1 LGLPQVAKIKRS
13 AFVGRFFVIRN
24 SRRTIE
30 VAQSTDDAM
39 LAGFSNACSNKE
51 HDLVRGHGG
60 HMGRAVD
67 DAPKRPIARKTLI
80 RVSKLY
86 RPYRSALITVAIL
99 IFVSALLM
107 IATPLLIR
115 QIIDVAIP
123 AADRTQL
130 YWYTGWMI
138 GIAAVS
144 GAISYGTSFLNLRT
158 GLTVM
163 EDLRLSVYA
172 HLQKLPLSFFTSTR
186 TGDLQTRISSD
197 VASTQMLLTDTLGVL
212 LSNSVIVISAV
223 AAMLVISWQLS
234 IVALITLPIF
244 TFAMFKVGK
253 RRREL
258 TRRTQKSLS
267 DLTSRTGE
275 TLSVSGVM
283 LSKTFGREA
292 DQFDDFKKNSSELTV
307 LSLRQAMTGQRFSVV
322 MQTFFTMTPAIIWL
336 IGGYIIIDENSS
348 ISLGDIVAFTAI
360 QARLL
365 FPMAGLFMRGVQIS
379 SSIALFDRIFEYLD
393 IDPKIKD
400 PENPVA
406 VDPANFK
413 GEIKYS
419 GVGFK
424 YSEIPAVAR
433 AETNDSNGAKKNERK
448 RLAKDSEPSFTLS
461 NIDFSVPSGGLTA
474 LVGPSGAGKTSVG
487 YLLARLYDAD
497 TGSVSIDGINVKD
510 MAQADLSKL
519 IGVVSQDSFM
529 FHATIRENLVFGK
542 SDATEE
548 QMIDATKAAQI
559 FDLIDGL
566 PERFDTVVGERGYRL
581 SGGERQRLA
590 IARVILANPRIL
602 LLDEATSSLDT
613 LSERMI
619 QQALTRLREGRTT
632 VAIAHRLSTVIA
644 ANQILV
650 MDGGKIS
657 DRGTNEELLERSSL
671 YRRLYEEQF
680 TAIPSLS

>member
-1 LGLPQVAKIKRS
+1 
-13 AFVGRFFVIRN
+13 
-24 SRRTIE
+24 
-30 VAQSTDDAM
+30 M
-39 LAGFSNACSNKE
+39 
-51 HDLVRGHGG
+51 VRGHGG
-60 HMGRAVD
+60 RMGGAFD

-80 RVSKLY
+80 RVAKLY

-99 IFVSALLM
+99 IFISATLM

-115 QIIDVAIP
+115 QIIDVTIP
-123 AADRTQL
+123 NSDRTSL
-130 YWYTGWMI
+130 YRLTGWMI
-138 GIAAVS
+138 GVAAAT
-144 GAISYGTSFLNLRT
+144 GAISYGTSYLNMRT

-163 EDLRLSVYA
+163 EDLRLTVYG

-197 VASTQMLLTDTLGVL
+197 VSSTQMLLTDTLGVL
-212 LSNSVIVISAV
+212 LSNSVVVISAV
-223 AAMLVISWQLS
+223 IAMLVISWQLS
-234 IVALITLPIF
+234 IVALVTLPIF

-292 DQFDDFKKNSSELTV
+292 DQFESFKQNNTELTM
-307 LSLRQAMTGQRFSVV
+307 LSLRQAMAGQRFSVV
-322 MQTFFTMTPAIIWL
+322 IQTFFTMTPAIIWL
-336 IGGYIIIDENSS
+336 IGGHLIIKAESS
-348 ISLGDIVAFTAI
+348 ISMGDIVAFTAI

-365 FPMAGLFMRGVQIS
+365 FPMAGLFMRGIQIS

-400 PENPVA
+400 PAKPVP

-413 GEIKYS
+413 GEIVYS
-419 GVGFK
+419 SVGFR
-424 YSEIPAVAR
+424 YSEIAIG
-433 AETNDSNGAKKNERK
+433 DKKRSPKGE
-448 RLAKDSEPSFTLS
+448 AAPFTLNDIS
-461 NIDFSVPSGGLTA
+461 FSVPSGGLTA

-497 TGSVSIDGINVKD
+497 SGSVSIDGINVKD

-542 SDATEE
+542 SKATEAD
-548 QMIDATKAAQI
+548 MIDATKAAQI
-559 FDLIDGL
+559 YELIDGL
-566 PERFDTVVGERGYRL
+566 PESFETVVGERGYRL

-619 QQALTRLREGRTT
+619 QEALTRLRQGRTT

-644 ANQILV
+644 ADQILV
-650 MDGGKIS
+650 MEQGKIS

-671 YRRLYEEQF
+671 YRQLYEEQF

>member
-1 LGLPQVAKIKRS
+1 
-13 AFVGRFFVIRN
+13 
-24 SRRTIE
+24 
-30 VAQSTDDAM
+30 
-39 LAGFSNACSNKE
+39 
-51 HDLVRGHGG
+51 
-60 HMGRAVD
+60 
-67 DAPKRPIARKTLI
+67 
-80 RVSKLY
+80 
-86 RPYRSALITVAIL
+86 
-99 IFVSALLM
+99 M

-123 AADRTQL
+123 NSDRKSL
-130 YWYTGWMI
+130 YWLTGWMI
-138 GIAAVS
+138 GVAVAS
-144 GAISYGTSFLNLRT
+144 GVISYGTNYLNMRT

-163 EDLRLSVYA
+163 EDLRLAVYG

-186 TGDLQTRISSD
+186 TGDLQTRISGD
-197 VASTQMLLTDTLGVL
+197 VSSTQMLLTDTLGVL
-212 LSNSVIVISAV
+212 LSNSVVVISAV
-223 AAMLVISWQLS
+223 IAMLVISWQLS
-234 IVALITLPIF
+234 IVALVTLPIF
-244 TFAMFKVGK
+244 TLAMFKVGK

-292 DQFDDFKKNSSELTV
+292 DQFESFKQNSSELTT

-322 MQTFFTMTPAIIWL
+322 IQTFFTMTPAIIWL
-336 IGGYIIIDENSS
+336 IGGYFIIKADSS
-348 ISLGDIVAFTAI
+348 ISMGDIVAFTAI

-365 FPMAGLFMRGVQIS
+365 FPMAGLFMRGIQIS

-400 PENPVA
+400 PVKPVL
-406 VDPANFK
+406 VDPTNFK
-413 GEIKYS
+413 GDIVYS
-419 GVGFK
+419 DVGFR
-424 YSEIPAVAR
+424 YSENS
-433 AETNDSNGAKKNERK
+433 TGDKKTS
-448 RLAKDSEPSFTLS
+448 LKDESSPFKLKDIS
-461 NIDFSVPSGGLTA
+461 FSVPSGGLTA

-497 TGSVSIDGINVKD
+497 SGSVSIDGINVKD

-529 FHATIRENLVFGK
+529 FHGTIRENLVFGK
-542 SDATEE
+542 SEATEAE
-548 QMIDATKAAQI
+548 MIDATKAAQI
-559 FDLIDGL
+559 HDLIDGL
-566 PERFDTVVGERGYRL
+566 PSGFETMVGERGYRL

-590 IARVILANPRIL
+590 IARAILSNPRIL

-613 LSERMI
+613 LSERLI
-619 QQALTRLREGRTT
+619 QQALTRLRQGRTT

-644 ANQILV
+644 ADQILV
-650 MDGGKIS
+650 MEQGKIS
-657 DRGTNEELLERSSL
+657 DRGTNEELLDRSSL
-671 YRRLYEEQF
+671 YRQLYEEQF

>member
-1 LGLPQVAKIKRS
+1 LSKAYG
-13 AFVGRFFVIRN
+13 
-24 SRRTIE
+24 
-30 VAQSTDDAM
+30 
-39 LAGFSNACSNKE
+39 NKE
-51 HDLVRGHGG
+51 HDLVRGHVRQ
-60 HMGRAVD
+60 MSRAFD

-86 RPYRSALITVAIL
+86 RPYRSTLFTVAIL
-99 IFVSALLM
+99 IFISALLM
-107 IATPLLIR
+107 VATPLLIR
-115 QIIDVAIP
+115 QIIDEAIP
-123 AADRTQL
+123 TDDRTQL
-130 YWYTGWMI
+130 YWFTGWMI

-144 GAISYGTSFLNLRT
+144 GGISYGTSYLNIRT

-223 AAMLVISWQLS
+223 VAMLVISWQLS

-244 TFAMFKVGK
+244 TFTMFKVGK

-292 DQFDDFKKNSSELTV
+292 DQFYDFKQNSSELTV

-322 MQTFFTMTPAIIWL
+322 IQTFFTMTPAIIWL
-336 IGGYIIIDENSS
+336 IGGYFIIDEDSS

-365 FPMAGLFMRGVQIS
+365 FPMAGLFMRGVEIS

-400 PENPVA
+400 PENPVS

-413 GEIKYS
+413 GEIEYS

-424 YSEIPAVAR
+424 YSEIPPVAR
-433 AETNDSNGAKKNERK
+433 TVTNSAEEKERK
-448 RLAKDSEPSFTLS
+448 QSSKELEPSFTLS

-474 LVGPSGAGKTSVG
+474 LVGPSGSGKTSVG

-510 MAQADLSKL
+510 MAQADISKL

-542 SDATEE
+542 SDATEQ

-566 PERFDTVVGERGYRL
+566 SEGFDTMVGERGYRL

-590 IARVILANPRIL
+590 IARVILTNPRIL

>member
-1 LGLPQVAKIKRS
+1 
-13 AFVGRFFVIRN
+13 
-24 SRRTIE
+24 
-30 VAQSTDDAM
+30 M
-39 LAGFSNACSNKE
+39 
-51 HDLVRGHGG
+51 VRGHGV
-60 HMGRAVD
+60 GRTFD

-86 RPYRSALITVAIL
+86 RPYRSTLITVAIL
-99 IFVSALLM
+99 IFISATLM

-123 AADRTQL
+123 NSDRTSL
-130 YWYTGWMI
+130 YWLTGWMI
-138 GIAAVS
+138 GVAVAS
-144 GAISYGTSFLNLRT
+144 GVISYGTNYLNIRT

-163 EDLRLSVYA
+163 EDLRLAVYG

-186 TGDLQTRISSD
+186 TGDLQTRISGD
-197 VASTQMLLTDTLGVL
+197 VSSTQMLLTDTLGVL
-212 LSNSVIVISAV
+212 LSNSVVVISAV
-223 AAMLVISWQLS
+223 IAMLVISWQLS
-234 IVALITLPIF
+234 IVALVTLPIF
-244 TFAMFKVGK
+244 TLAMFKVGK

-292 DQFDDFKKNSSELTV
+292 DQFESFKQNSSELTT

-322 MQTFFTMTPAIIWL
+322 IQTFFTMTPAIIWL
-336 IGGYIIIDENSS
+336 IGGYFIIKADSS
-348 ISLGDIVAFTAI
+348 ISMGDIVAFTAI

-365 FPMAGLFMRGVQIS
+365 FPMAGLFMRGIQIS

-400 PENPVA
+400 PVKPVL

-413 GEIKYS
+413 GDIVYS
-419 GVGFK
+419 DVGFR
-424 YSEIPAVAR
+424 YSENS
-433 AETNDSNGAKKNERK
+433 TGDKKTS
-448 RLAKDSEPSFTLS
+448 LKDESSPFKLKDIS
-461 NIDFSVPSGGLTA
+461 FSVPSGGLTA

-497 TGSVSIDGINVKD
+497 SGSVSIDGINVKD

-529 FHATIRENLVFGK
+529 FHGTIRENLVFGK
-542 SDATEE
+542 SEATEAE
-548 QMIDATKAAQI
+548 MIDATKAAQI
-559 FDLIDGL
+559 HDLIDGL
-566 PERFDTVVGERGYRL
+566 PSGFETMVGERGYRL

-590 IARVILANPRIL
+590 IARAILSNPRIL

-613 LSERMI
+613 LSERLI
-619 QQALTRLREGRTT
+619 QQALTRLRQGRTT

-644 ANQILV
+644 ADQILV
-650 MDGGKIS
+650 MEQGKIS
-657 DRGTNEELLERSSL
+657 DRGTNEELLDRSSL
-671 YRRLYEEQF
+671 YRQLYEEQF

>member
-1 LGLPQVAKIKRS
+1 VHYGKR
-13 AFVGRFFVIRN
+13 
-24 SRRTIE
+24 E
-30 VAQSTDDAM
+30 
-39 LAGFSNACSNKE
+39 NK
-51 HDLVRGHGG
+51 LVRGHGVRPNR
-60 HMGRAVD
+60 MGRPLD
-67 DAPKRPIARKTLI
+67 DAPKRPMSRKTLV
-80 RVSKLY
+80 RVAKLY
-86 RPYRSALITVAIL
+86 KPYRSALLSVALLIL
-99 IFVSALLM
+99 ISASLLV
-107 IATPLLIR
+107 ANPLLIR
-115 QIIDVAIP
+115 QIIDDAIP
-123 AADRTQL
+123 NSDRTL
-130 YWYTGWMI
+130 LFWLTGWMI
-138 GIAAVS
+138 GVAVVS
-144 GAISYGTSFLNLRT
+144 GAISYATNYLNTRT

-163 EDLRLSVYA
+163 EDLRLAVYA

-212 LSNSVIVISAV
+212 VSNSVIVISSII
-223 AAMLVISWQLS
+223 AMLVLSWELS
-234 IVALITLPIF
+234 IVALATLPIF
-244 TFAMFKVGK
+244 AFAMIKVGK
-253 RRREL
+253 KRREL
-258 TRRTQKSLS
+258 TRETQKSLS

-292 DQFDDFKKNSSELTV
+292 DQLSSFKQNSTELTA
-307 LSLRQAMTGQRFSVV
+307 LSLRQSMTGQRFSVV
-322 MQTFFTMTPAIIWL
+322 MQTFFTMAPAIIWML
-336 IGGYIIIDENSS
+336 GGSFIIGDRDS

-400 PENPVA
+400 PENPVV
-406 VDPANFK
+406 VDPVSSK
-413 GEIKYS
+413 GEIVYS
-419 GVGFK
+419 GVGFR
-424 YSEIPAVAR
+424 YSEVGSNAVASGGR
-433 AETNDSNGAKKNERK
+433 SKDPEEQKETAES
-448 RLAKDSEPSFTLS
+448 SFMLDD
-461 NIDFSVPSGGLTA
+461 IDFSVPSGGLTA

-497 TGSVSIDGINVKD
+497 SGSVSIDGVDVKD

-529 FHATIRENLVFGK
+529 FHASIRENLLFGK
-542 SDATEE
+542 SDATIEE
-548 QMIDATKAAQI
+548 MTNATKAAQI

-566 PERFDTVVGERGYRL
+566 PDRFETVVGERGYRL

-650 MDGGKIS
+650 MDGGKIT
-657 DRGTNEELLERSSL
+657 DRGTHEELLERSSL

>member
-1 LGLPQVAKIKRS
+1 
-13 AFVGRFFVIRN
+13 
-24 SRRTIE
+24 
-30 VAQSTDDAM
+30 
-39 LAGFSNACSNKE
+39 
-51 HDLVRGHGG
+51 
-60 HMGRAVD
+60 
-67 DAPKRPIARKTLI
+67 
-80 RVSKLY
+80 
-86 RPYRSALITVAIL
+86 
-99 IFVSALLM
+99 
-107 IATPLLIR
+107 
-115 QIIDVAIP
+115 
-123 AADRTQL
+123 
-130 YWYTGWMI
+130 
-138 GIAAVS
+138 
-144 GAISYGTSFLNLRT
+144 
-158 GLTVM
+158 
-163 EDLRLSVYA
+163 
-172 HLQKLPLSFFTSTR
+172 
-186 TGDLQTRISSD
+186 
-197 VASTQMLLTDTLGVL
+197 
-212 LSNSVIVISAV
+212 VIVISAV
-223 AAMLVISWQLS
+223 VAMLVISWQLS

-244 TFAMFKVGK
+244 TFTMFKVGK

-292 DQFDDFKKNSSELTV
+292 DQFYDFKQNSSELTV

-322 MQTFFTMTPAIIWL
+322 IQTFFTMTPAIIWL
-336 IGGYIIIDENSS
+336 IGGYLIIGEDSS

-365 FPMAGLFMRGVQIS
+365 FPMAGLFMRGVEIS

-400 PENPVA
+400 PENPVS

-413 GEIKYS
+413 GEIEYS

-424 YSEIPAVAR
+424 YSEIPPVAR
-433 AETNDSNGAKKNERK
+433 TVKNSAEEKERK
-448 RLAKDSEPSFTLS
+448 QSSKELEPSFTLS

-474 LVGPSGAGKTSVG
+474 LVGPSGSGKTSVG

-510 MAQADLSKL
+510 MAQADISKL

-529 FHATIRENLVFGK
+529 FHATVRENLVFGK
-542 SDATEE
+542 SDATEQ

-566 PERFDTVVGERGYRL
+566 SEGFDTMVGERGYRL

-590 IARVILANPRIL
+590 IARVILTNPRIL

>member
-1 LGLPQVAKIKRS
+1 
-13 AFVGRFFVIRN
+13 
-24 SRRTIE
+24 
-30 VAQSTDDAM
+30 
-39 LAGFSNACSNKE
+39 
-51 HDLVRGHGG
+51 LVRGHG
-60 HMGRAVD
+60 MGRTFD
-67 DAPKRPIARKTLI
+67 DAPKSPIARKTLI

-86 RPYRSALITVAIL
+86 RPYRSTLITVAFL
-99 IFVSALLM
+99 IFISATLM

-123 AADRTQL
+123 NSDRTSL
-130 YWYTGWMI
+130 YWLTGWMI
-138 GIAAVS
+138 GVAVAS
-144 GAISYGTSFLNLRT
+144 GVISYGTNFLNMRT

-163 EDLRLSVYA
+163 EDLRLAVYG

-186 TGDLQTRISSD
+186 TGDLQTRISGD
-197 VASTQMLLTDTLGVL
+197 VSSTQMLLTDTLGVL
-212 LSNSVIVISAV
+212 LSNSVVVISAV
-223 AAMLVISWQLS
+223 IAMLVISWQLS
-234 IVALITLPIF
+234 IVALVTLPIF
-244 TFAMFKVGK
+244 TLAMFKVGK

-292 DQFDDFKKNSSELTV
+292 DQFESFKQNSSELTT

-322 MQTFFTMTPAIIWL
+322 IQTFFTMTPAIIWL
-336 IGGYIIIDENSS
+336 IGGYFIIQADSS
-348 ISLGDIVAFTAI
+348 ISMGDIVAFTAI

-365 FPMAGLFMRGVQIS
+365 FPMAGLFMRGIQIS

-400 PENPVA
+400 PVEPVA
-406 VDPANFK
+406 VDPANVK
-413 GEIKYS
+413 GEIVYS
-419 GVGFK
+419 DVGFR
-424 YSEIPAVAR
+424 YSEISIG
-433 AETNDSNGAKKNERK
+433 DKKTSP
-448 RLAKDSEPSFTLS
+448 KDESLPFKLKDIS
-461 NIDFSVPSGGLTA
+461 FSVPSGGLTA

-497 TGSVSIDGINVKD
+497 SGSVSIDGINVKN

-529 FHATIRENLVFGK
+529 FHGTIRENLVFGK
-542 SDATEE
+542 SEATEAE
-548 QMIDATKAAQI
+548 MIDATKAAQI
-559 FDLIDGL
+559 HELIDGL
-566 PERFDTVVGERGYRL
+566 PSRFETMVGERGYRL

-590 IARVILANPRIL
+590 IARAILSNPRIL

-613 LSERMI
+613 LSERLI
-619 QQALTRLREGRTT
+619 QQALTRLRQGRTT
-632 VAIAHRLSTVIA
+632 IAIAHRLSTVIA
-644 ANQILV
+644 ADQILV
-650 MDGGKIS
+650 MEQGKIS
-657 DRGTNEELLERSSL
+657 DRGTNEELLDRSSL
-671 YRRLYEEQF
+671 YRQLYEEQF

>member
-1 LGLPQVAKIKRS
+1 
-13 AFVGRFFVIRN
+13 
-24 SRRTIE
+24 
-30 VAQSTDDAM
+30 
-39 LAGFSNACSNKE
+39 
-51 HDLVRGHGG
+51 LVRGHGV
-60 HMGRAVD
+60 GRTFD

-86 RPYRSALITVAIL
+86 RPYRSTLITVAIL
-99 IFVSALLM
+99 IFISATLM

-123 AADRTQL
+123 NSDRTSL
-130 YWYTGWMI
+130 YWLTGWMI
-138 GIAAVS
+138 GVAVAS
-144 GAISYGTSFLNLRT
+144 GVISYGTNYLNMRT

-163 EDLRLSVYA
+163 EDLRLAVYG

-186 TGDLQTRISSD
+186 TGDLQTRISGD
-197 VASTQMLLTDTLGVL
+197 VSSTQMLLTDTLGVL
-212 LSNSVIVISAV
+212 LSNSVVVISAV
-223 AAMLVISWQLS
+223 IAMLVISWQLS
-234 IVALITLPIF
+234 IVALVTLPIF
-244 TFAMFKVGK
+244 TLAMFKVGK

-292 DQFDDFKKNSSELTV
+292 DQFESFKQNSSELTT

-322 MQTFFTMTPAIIWL
+322 IQTFFTMTPAIIWL
-336 IGGYIIIDENSS
+336 IGGYFIIKADSS
-348 ISLGDIVAFTAI
+348 ISMGDIVAFTAI

-365 FPMAGLFMRGVQIS
+365 FPMAGLFMRGIQIS

-400 PENPVA
+400 PVKPVL

-413 GEIKYS
+413 GDIVYS
-419 GVGFK
+419 DVGFR
-424 YSEIPAVAR
+424 YSENS
-433 AETNDSNGAKKNERK
+433 TGDKKTS
-448 RLAKDSEPSFTLS
+448 LKDESSPFKLKDIS
-461 NIDFSVPSGGLTA
+461 FSVPSGGLTA

-497 TGSVSIDGINVKD
+497 SGSVSIDGINVKD

-529 FHATIRENLVFGK
+529 FHGTIRENLVFGK
-542 SDATEE
+542 SEATEAE
-548 QMIDATKAAQI
+548 MIDATKAAQI
-559 FDLIDGL
+559 HDLIDGL
-566 PERFDTVVGERGYRL
+566 PSGFETMVGERGYRL

-590 IARVILANPRIL
+590 IARAILSNPRIL

-613 LSERMI
+613 LSERLI
-619 QQALTRLREGRTT
+619 QQALTRLRQGRTT

-644 ANQILV
+644 ADQILV
-650 MDGGKIS
+650 MEQGKIS
-657 DRGTNEELLERSSL
+657 DRGTNEELLDRSSL
-671 YRRLYEEQF
+671 YRQLYEEQF

>member
-1 LGLPQVAKIKRS
+1 VHYGKR
-13 AFVGRFFVIRN
+13 
-24 SRRTIE
+24 E
-30 VAQSTDDAM
+30 
-39 LAGFSNACSNKE
+39 NK
-51 HDLVRGHGG
+51 LVRGHGVRPNR
-60 HMGRAVD
+60 MGRPLD
-67 DAPKRPIARKTLI
+67 DAPKRPMSRKTLV
-80 RVSKLY
+80 RVAKLY
-86 RPYRSALITVAIL
+86 KPYRSALLSVALLIL
-99 IFVSALLM
+99 ISASLLV
-107 IATPLLIR
+107 ATPLLIR
-115 QIIDVAIP
+115 QIIDDAIP
-123 AADRTQL
+123 NSDRTL
-130 YWYTGWMI
+130 LFWLTGWMI
-138 GIAAVS
+138 GVAVVS
-144 GAISYGTSFLNLRT
+144 GAISYATNYLNTRT

-163 EDLRLSVYA
+163 EDLRLAVYA

-212 LSNSVIVISAV
+212 VSNSVIVISSII
-223 AAMLVISWQLS
+223 AMLVLSWELS
-234 IVALITLPIF
+234 IVALATLPIF
-244 TFAMFKVGK
+244 AFAMIKVGK
-253 RRREL
+253 KRREL
-258 TRRTQKSLS
+258 TRETQKSLS

-292 DQFDDFKKNSSELTV
+292 DQLSSFKQNSTELTA
-307 LSLRQAMTGQRFSVV
+307 LSLRQSMTGQRFSVV
-322 MQTFFTMTPAIIWL
+322 MQTFFTMAPAIIWML
-336 IGGYIIIDENSS
+336 GGSFIIGDRDS

-365 FPMAGLFMRGVQIS
+365 FPIAGLFMRGVQIS

-400 PENPVA
+400 PENPVV
-406 VDPANFK
+406 VDPVSSK
-413 GEIKYS
+413 GEIVYS
-419 GVGFK
+419 GVGFR
-424 YSEIPAVAR
+424 YSEVGSNAVASGGR
-433 AETNDSNGAKKNERK
+433 SKDPEEQKETAES
-448 RLAKDSEPSFTLS
+448 SFMLDD
-461 NIDFSVPSGGLTA
+461 IDFSVPSGGLTA

-497 TGSVSIDGINVKD
+497 SGSVSIDGVDVKD

-529 FHATIRENLVFGK
+529 FHASIRENLLFGK
-542 SDATEE
+542 SDATIEE
-548 QMIDATKAAQI
+548 MTNATKAAQI

-566 PERFDTVVGERGYRL
+566 PDRFETVVGERGYRL

-650 MDGGKIS
+650 MDGGKIT
-657 DRGTNEELLERSSL
+657 DRGTHEELLERSSL

>member
-1 LGLPQVAKIKRS
+1 
-13 AFVGRFFVIRN
+13 
-24 SRRTIE
+24 
-30 VAQSTDDAM
+30 M
-39 LAGFSNACSNKE
+39 
-51 HDLVRGHGG
+51 VRGHG
-60 HMGRAVD
+60 MGRTFD
-67 DAPKRPIARKTLI
+67 DAPKSPIARKTLI

-86 RPYRSALITVAIL
+86 RPYRSTLITVAFL
-99 IFVSALLM
+99 IFISATLM

-123 AADRTQL
+123 NSDRTSL
-130 YWYTGWMI
+130 YWLTGWMI
-138 GIAAVS
+138 GVAVAS
-144 GAISYGTSFLNLRT
+144 GVISYGTNFLNMRT

-163 EDLRLSVYA
+163 EDLRLAVYG

-186 TGDLQTRISSD
+186 TGDLQTRISGD
-197 VASTQMLLTDTLGVL
+197 VSSTQMLLTDTLGVL
-212 LSNSVIVISAV
+212 LSNSVVVISAV
-223 AAMLVISWQLS
+223 IAMLVISWQLS
-234 IVALITLPIF
+234 IVALVTLPIF
-244 TFAMFKVGK
+244 TLAMFKVGK

-292 DQFDDFKKNSSELTV
+292 DQFESFKQNSSELTT

-322 MQTFFTMTPAIIWL
+322 IQTFFTMTPAIIWL
-336 IGGYIIIDENSS
+336 IGGYFIIQADSS
-348 ISLGDIVAFTAI
+348 ISMGDIVAFTAI

-365 FPMAGLFMRGVQIS
+365 FPMAGLFMRGIQIS

-400 PENPVA
+400 PVEPVA
-406 VDPANFK
+406 VDPANVK
-413 GEIKYS
+413 GEIVYS
-419 GVGFK
+419 DVGFR
-424 YSEIPAVAR
+424 YSEISIG
-433 AETNDSNGAKKNERK
+433 DKKTSP
-448 RLAKDSEPSFTLS
+448 KDESLPFKLKDIS
-461 NIDFSVPSGGLTA
+461 FSVPSGGLTA

-497 TGSVSIDGINVKD
+497 SGSVSIDGINVKN

-529 FHATIRENLVFGK
+529 FHGTIRENLVFGK
-542 SDATEE
+542 SEATEAE
-548 QMIDATKAAQI
+548 MIDATKAAQI
-559 FDLIDGL
+559 HELIDGL
-566 PERFDTVVGERGYRL
+566 PSGFETMVGERGYRL

-590 IARVILANPRIL
+590 IARAILSNPRIL

-613 LSERMI
+613 LSERLI
-619 QQALTRLREGRTT
+619 QQALTRLRQGRTT
-632 VAIAHRLSTVIA
+632 IAIAHRLSTVIA
-644 ANQILV
+644 ADQILV
-650 MDGGKIS
+650 MEQGKIS
-657 DRGTNEELLERSSL
+657 DRGTNEELLDRSSL
-671 YRRLYEEQF
+671 YRQLYEEQF

>member
-1 LGLPQVAKIKRS
+1 
-13 AFVGRFFVIRN
+13 
-24 SRRTIE
+24 
-30 VAQSTDDAM
+30 M
-39 LAGFSNACSNKE
+39 
-51 HDLVRGHGG
+51 VRGHGV
-60 HMGRAVD
+60 GRTFD

-86 RPYRSALITVAIL
+86 RPYRSTLITVAIL
-99 IFVSALLM
+99 IFISATLM

-123 AADRTQL
+123 NSDRTSL
-130 YWYTGWMI
+130 YWLTGWMI
-138 GIAAVS
+138 GVAVAS
-144 GAISYGTSFLNLRT
+144 GVISYGTNYLNMRT

-163 EDLRLSVYA
+163 EDLRLAVYG

-186 TGDLQTRISSD
+186 TGDLQTRISGD
-197 VASTQMLLTDTLGVL
+197 VSSTQMLLTDTLGVL
-212 LSNSVIVISAV
+212 LSNSVVVISAV
-223 AAMLVISWQLS
+223 IAMLVISWQLS
-234 IVALITLPIF
+234 IVALVTLPIF
-244 TFAMFKVGK
+244 TLAMFKVGK

-292 DQFDDFKKNSSELTV
+292 DQFESFKQNSSELTT

-322 MQTFFTMTPAIIWL
+322 IQTFFTMTPAIIWL
-336 IGGYIIIDENSS
+336 IGGYFIIKADSS
-348 ISLGDIVAFTAI
+348 ISMGDIVAFTAI

-365 FPMAGLFMRGVQIS
+365 FPMAGLFMRGIQIS

-400 PENPVA
+400 PVKPVL
-406 VDPANFK
+406 VDPTNFK
-413 GEIKYS
+413 GDIVYS
-419 GVGFK
+419 DVGFR
-424 YSEIPAVAR
+424 YSENS
-433 AETNDSNGAKKNERK
+433 TGDKKTS
-448 RLAKDSEPSFTLS
+448 LKDESSPFKLKDIS
-461 NIDFSVPSGGLTA
+461 FSVPSGGLTA

-497 TGSVSIDGINVKD
+497 SGSVSIDGINVKD

-529 FHATIRENLVFGK
+529 FHGTIRENLVFGK
-542 SDATEE
+542 SEATEAE
-548 QMIDATKAAQI
+548 MIDATKAAQI
-559 FDLIDGL
+559 HDLIDGL
-566 PERFDTVVGERGYRL
+566 PSGFETMVGERGYRL

-590 IARVILANPRIL
+590 IARAILSNPRIL

-613 LSERMI
+613 LSERLI
-619 QQALTRLREGRTT
+619 QQALTRLRQGRTT

-644 ANQILV
+644 ADQILV
-650 MDGGKIS
+650 MEQGKIS
-657 DRGTNEELLERSSL
+657 DRGTNEELLDRSSL
-671 YRRLYEEQF
+671 YRQLYEEQF

>member
-1 LGLPQVAKIKRS
+1 
-13 AFVGRFFVIRN
+13 
-24 SRRTIE
+24 
-30 VAQSTDDAM
+30 M
-39 LAGFSNACSNKE
+39 
-51 HDLVRGHGG
+51 VRGHGV
-60 HMGRAVD
+60 GRTFD

-86 RPYRSALITVAIL
+86 RPYRSTLITVAIL
-99 IFVSALLM
+99 IFISATLM

-123 AADRTQL
+123 NSDRTSL
-130 YWYTGWMI
+130 YWLTGWMI
-138 GIAAVS
+138 GVAVAS
-144 GAISYGTSFLNLRT
+144 GVISYGTNYLNMRT

-163 EDLRLSVYA
+163 EDLRLAVYG

-186 TGDLQTRISSD
+186 TGDLQTRISGD
-197 VASTQMLLTDTLGVL
+197 VSSTQMLLTDTLGVL
-212 LSNSVIVISAV
+212 LSNSVVVISAV
-223 AAMLVISWQLS
+223 IAMLVISWQLS
-234 IVALITLPIF
+234 IVALVTLPIF
-244 TFAMFKVGK
+244 TLAMFKVGK

-292 DQFDDFKKNSSELTV
+292 DQFESFKQNSSELTT

-322 MQTFFTMTPAIIWL
+322 IQTFFTMTPAIIWL
-336 IGGYIIIDENSS
+336 IGGYFIIKADSS
-348 ISLGDIVAFTAI
+348 ISMGDIVAFTAI

-365 FPMAGLFMRGVQIS
+365 FPMAGLFMRGIQIS

-400 PENPVA
+400 PVKPVL

-413 GEIKYS
+413 GDIVYS
-419 GVGFK
+419 DVGFR
-424 YSEIPAVAR
+424 YSENS
-433 AETNDSNGAKKNERK
+433 TGDKKTSV
-448 RLAKDSEPSFTLS
+448 KDESSPFKLKDIS
-461 NIDFSVPSGGLTA
+461 FSVPSGGLTA

-497 TGSVSIDGINVKD
+497 SGSVSIDGINVKD

-529 FHATIRENLVFGK
+529 FHGTIRENLVFGK
-542 SDATEE
+542 SEATEAE
-548 QMIDATKAAQI
+548 MIDATKAAQI
-559 FDLIDGL
+559 HDLIDGL
-566 PERFDTVVGERGYRL
+566 PSGFETMVGERGYRL

-590 IARVILANPRIL
+590 IARAILSNPRIL

-613 LSERMI
+613 LSERLI
-619 QQALTRLREGRTT
+619 QQALTRLRQGRTT

-644 ANQILV
+644 ADQILV
-650 MDGGKIS
+650 MEQGKIS
-657 DRGTNEELLERSSL
+657 DRGTNEELLDRSSL
-671 YRRLYEEQF
+671 YRQLYEEQF

>member
-1 LGLPQVAKIKRS
+1 
-13 AFVGRFFVIRN
+13 
-24 SRRTIE
+24 
-30 VAQSTDDAM
+30 
-39 LAGFSNACSNKE
+39 
-51 HDLVRGHGG
+51 
-60 HMGRAVD
+60 
-67 DAPKRPIARKTLI
+67 
-80 RVSKLY
+80 
-86 RPYRSALITVAIL
+86 
-99 IFVSALLM
+99 M

-123 AADRTQL
+123 NSDRTSL
-130 YWYTGWMI
+130 YWLTGWMI
-138 GIAAVS
+138 GVAVAS
-144 GAISYGTSFLNLRT
+144 GVISYGTNYLNMRT

-163 EDLRLSVYA
+163 EDLRLAVYG

-186 TGDLQTRISSD
+186 TGDLQTRISGD
-197 VASTQMLLTDTLGVL
+197 VSSTQMLLTDTLGVL
-212 LSNSVIVISAV
+212 LSNSVVVISAV
-223 AAMLVISWQLS
+223 IAMLVISWQLS
-234 IVALITLPIF
+234 IVALVTLPIF
-244 TFAMFKVGK
+244 TLAMFKVGK

-292 DQFDDFKKNSSELTV
+292 DQFESFKQNSSELTT

-322 MQTFFTMTPAIIWL
+322 IQTFFTMTPAIIWL
-336 IGGYIIIDENSS
+336 IGGYFIIKADSS
-348 ISLGDIVAFTAI
+348 ISMGDIVAFTAI

-365 FPMAGLFMRGVQIS
+365 FPMAGLFMRGIQIS

-400 PENPVA
+400 PVKPVL

-413 GEIKYS
+413 GDIVYS
-419 GVGFK
+419 DVGFR
-424 YSEIPAVAR
+424 YSENS
-433 AETNDSNGAKKNERK
+433 TGDKKTS
-448 RLAKDSEPSFTLS
+448 LKDESSPFKLKDIS
-461 NIDFSVPSGGLTA
+461 FSVPSGGLTA

-497 TGSVSIDGINVKD
+497 SGSVSIDGINVKD

-529 FHATIRENLVFGK
+529 FHGTIRENLVFGK
-542 SDATEE
+542 SEATEAE
-548 QMIDATKAAQI
+548 MIDATKAAQI
-559 FDLIDGL
+559 HELIDGL
-566 PERFDTVVGERGYRL
+566 PSGFETMVGERGYRL

-590 IARVILANPRIL
+590 IARAILSNPRIL

-613 LSERMI
+613 LSERLI
-619 QQALTRLREGRTT
+619 QQALTRLRQGRTT

-644 ANQILV
+644 ADQILV
-650 MDGGKIS
+650 MEQGKIS
-657 DRGTNEELLERSSL
+657 DRGTNEELLDRSSL
-671 YRRLYEEQF
+671 YRQLYEEQF

>member
-1 LGLPQVAKIKRS
+1 
-13 AFVGRFFVIRN
+13 
-24 SRRTIE
+24 
-30 VAQSTDDAM
+30 M
-39 LAGFSNACSNKE
+39 
-51 HDLVRGHGG
+51 VRGHGV
-60 HMGRAVD
+60 GRTFD

-86 RPYRSALITVAIL
+86 RPYRSTLITVAIL
-99 IFVSALLM
+99 IFISATLM

-123 AADRTQL
+123 NSDRTSL
-130 YWYTGWMI
+130 YWLTGWMI
-138 GIAAVS
+138 GVAVAS
-144 GAISYGTSFLNLRT
+144 GVISYGTNYLNMRT

-163 EDLRLSVYA
+163 EDLRLAVYG

-186 TGDLQTRISSD
+186 TGDLQTRISGD
-197 VASTQMLLTDTLGVL
+197 VSSTQMLLTDTLGVL
-212 LSNSVIVISAV
+212 LSNSVVVISAV
-223 AAMLVISWQLS
+223 IAMLVISWQLS
-234 IVALITLPIF
+234 IVALVTLPIF
-244 TFAMFKVGK
+244 TLAMFKVGK

-292 DQFDDFKKNSSELTV
+292 DQFESFKQNSSELTT

-322 MQTFFTMTPAIIWL
+322 IQTFFTMTPAIIWL
-336 IGGYIIIDENSS
+336 IGGYFIIKADSS
-348 ISLGDIVAFTAI
+348 ISMGDIVAFTAI

-365 FPMAGLFMRGVQIS
+365 FPMAGLFMRGIQIS

-400 PENPVA
+400 PVKPVL

-413 GEIKYS
+413 GDIVYS
-419 GVGFK
+419 DVGFR
-424 YSEIPAVAR
+424 YSENS
-433 AETNDSNGAKKNERK
+433 TGDKKTS
-448 RLAKDSEPSFTLS
+448 LKDESSPFKLKDIS
-461 NIDFSVPSGGLTA
+461 FSVPSGGLTA

-497 TGSVSIDGINVKD
+497 SGSVSIDGINVKD

-529 FHATIRENLVFGK
+529 FHGTIRENLVFGK
-542 SDATEE
+542 SEATEAE
-548 QMIDATKAAQI
+548 MIDATKAAQI
-559 FDLIDGL
+559 HDLIDGL
-566 PERFDTVVGERGYRL
+566 PSGFETMVGERGYRL

-590 IARVILANPRIL
+590 IARAILSNPRIL

-613 LSERMI
+613 LSERLI
-619 QQALTRLREGRTT
+619 QQALTRLRQGRTT

-644 ANQILV
+644 ADQILV
-650 MDGGKIS
+650 MEQGKIS
-657 DRGTNEELLERSSL
+657 DRGTNEELLDRSSL
-671 YRRLYEEQF
+671 YRQLYEEQF